1 MQDGRRRQ
9 SIANVINSDQI
20 ETQSSEK
27 FLPVENVERELAPF
41 HGSIAR
47 SPIVLRAESKGLAEA
62 IRFAADLECHRAV
75 GANGEVTAL
84 RNQIDE
90 ARELKPYCVQV
101 RVNIGMVELYVSHY
115 RHIGEVVH
123 EFRALIKKSGVVFV
137 ALHDE
142 RRASFHP
149 IAGSKVFRNAAYQ
162 AIGTEAR
169 EVEHPCDHGSG
180 RSFPMGARYD
190 NHFLVAQ
197 EFVMQDLR

>member
-1 MQDGRRRQ
+1 AADVPT
-9 SIANVINSDQI
+9 IENIEANS
-20 ETQSSEK
+20 
-27 FLPVENVERELAPF
+27 API
-41 HGSIAR
+41 HGNMPR
-47 SPIVLRAESKGLAEA
+47 SPIVLRAESKGLTEA
-62 IRFAADLECHRAV
+62 VGLAADLQRHRAV
-75 GANGEVTAL
+75 GPNGEVTAL

-90 ARELKPYCVQV
+90 ARELKPDCVQV
-101 RVNIGMVELYVSHY
+101 RINISMVELDVSHY

-169 EVEHPCDHGSG
+169 EVEHPCANGSG
-180 RSFPMGARYD
+180 SSLHIGHRDSCTSRIAPE
-190 NHFLVAQ
+190 H
-197 EFVMQDLR
+197 